1 MAAVQREIYTFSD
14 TTKQMHDYEINSYL
28 DGGKSDQVHVCED
41 KNTWLNESSR
51 DDRYIEISNDLQNS
65 RYITNISSKKKA
77 IFGRY
82 IVLAITKDW
91 TEAYKKTLMNMSRNT
106 LFTLEGDLLEVETHK
121 EEQISVEYNGV
132 RLSSL
137 NRKKLKSGDTIRVLY
152 SPDLD
157 GKWKELFKFTYHHM
171 VVEPPSSYIVF
182 LEGMWL

>member
-1 MAAVQREIYTFSD
+1 MFRKSQWIYHKYFI
-14 TTKQMHDYEINSYL
+14 QE
-28 DGGKSDQVHVCED
+28 
-41 KNTWLNESSR
+41 
-51 DDRYIEISNDLQNS
+51 
-65 RYITNISSKKKA
+65 KA

-132 RLSSL
+132 RLSSFDT
-137 NRKKLKSGDTIRVLY
+137 KELKSGNTIRVLY

-157 GKWKELFKFTYHHM
+157 GLEWKEVFKFTYHHR
-171 VVEPPSSYIVF
+171 VVEPPPKYIVV
-182 LEGMWL
+182 LQYSLMW